1 PGGFASMISAASEA
15 GYAPLPPAEGSAP
28 ASPKSTRLDPE
39 QAKKYADRMK
49 RAEAQAKASAS
60 PGARPKNAPSGQ
72 PKDAP
77 AKKAEAQN
85 TDQ

>member
-1 PGGFASMISAASEA
+1 MISVPSGT
-15 GYAPLPPAEGSAP
+15 GYAPLPPAKASAP

-49 RAEAQAKASAS
+49 KAEAQAKASAS

>member
-1 PGGFASMISAASEA
+1 
-15 GYAPLPPAEGSAP
+15 SAP

-72 PKDAP
+72 PKNAL

-85 TDQ
+85 KDQ